1 MQFPDLASGDFW
13 ISLLTLT
20 FLEIVLGI
28 DNIIFI
34 TIVASRLHKKDQ
46 KRARSLGLVI
56 AMLFRVVL
64 LFGITA
70 FMAMQKS
77 LFSFDFRF
85 ASGAI
90 SIQSLILIAGGL
102 FLLYKAASEIF
113 EKLEGIEHPGT
124 NLPGKKVSLGNAIIQ
139 ISLINL
145 VFSFDSILTAIGLTK
160 DVTIMILAVVISVM
174 IMMAFAGPVGNF
186 VNQHPS
192 IQMLGLSFLILIGFM
207 LIAEGAHEAHLVVVG
222 SEIGS
227 IPRGYLYFA
236 IAFSLFVEFLN
247 IRTRKRKEP
256 VQLHSASHEAIQA
269 GLMNE
274 NTGKTNQPHEA
285 RQNS

>member
-46 KRARSLGLVI
+46 KRARSIGLVI
-56 AMLFRVVL
+56 AMLFRVIL

-70 FMAMQKS
+70 FMSMQKS
-77 LFSFDFRF
+77 LFSFDTPL
-85 ASGAI
+85 ASGAV
-90 SIQSLILIAGGL
+90 SIQSLILVAGGL

-124 NLPGKKVSLGNAIIQ
+124 RLPGKKVSLGNAIIQ

-145 VFSFDSILTAIGLTK
+145 VFSFDSILTAVGLTK
-160 DVTIMILAVVISVM
+160 DVTIMILAVVISIL

-186 VNQHPS
+186 VNNHPS

-222 SEIGS
+222 AEIGS

-247 IRTRKRKEP
+247 IRMRKRREP
-256 VQLHSASHEAIQA
+256 VQLHSASREAFKK
-269 GLMNE
+269 GLMDQTSDKPHAGHE
-274 NTGKTNQPHEA
+274 TGHNV
-285 RQNS
+285 

>member
-46 KRARSLGLVI
+46 KKARSMGLVI
-56 AMLFRVVL
+56 AMVFRVVL

-70 FMAMQKS
+70 FMSMQQS
-77 LFSFDFRF
+77 LFSFDTSL

-90 SIQSLILIAGGL
+90 SIQSLILVAGGL

-124 NLPGKKVSLGNAIIQ
+124 HIPGKKVSLGNAIIQ

-145 VFSFDSILTAIGLTK
+145 VFSFDSILTAVGLTK
-160 DVTIMILAVVISVM
+160 DVTIMILAVVISIL

-222 SEIGS
+222 AEIGS

-247 IRTRKRKEP
+247 IRMRKRRQP
-256 VQLHSASHEAIQA
+256 VQLHSASREALKKGLMDHTSDKPHAGHEA
-269 GLMNE
+269 G
-274 NTGKTNQPHEA
+274 
-285 RQNS
+285 QND

>member
-1 MQFPDLASGDFW
+1 MHFPDLSSGDFW

-20 FLEIVLGI
+20 FLEVILGI

-34 TIVASRLHKKDQ
+34 SIVSSRLAKENQRK
-46 KRARSLGLVI
+46 ARNLGLII
-56 AMLFRVVL
+56 AMGFRIIL

-70 FMAMQKS
+70 FMSMQKAILS
-77 LFSFDFRF
+77 LNFELLSAGF
-85 ASGAI
+85 
-90 SIQSLILIAGGL
+90 SIQSIILISGGL

-113 EKLEGIEHPGT
+113 EKLEGIESTSAHI
-124 NLPGKKVSLGNAIIQ
+124 PGKKQTMANAIIQ

-145 VFSFDSILTAIGLTK
+145 VFSFDSILTAVGLTK
-160 DVTIMILAVVISVM
+160 DVTIMILAVVISIL
-174 IMMAFAGPVGNF
+174 IMMSFAGPVGNF

-207 LIAEGAHEAHLVVVG
+207 LIAEGAHEANLQIFKSEVG
-222 SEIGS
+222 T

-247 IRTRKRKEP
+247 IRMRQRKKP
-256 VQLHSASHEAIQA
+256 IQLHGVSNEAIRA
-269 GLMNE
+269 GLMDKLQE
-274 NTGKTNQPHEA
+274 HPEHADAAKHHK
-285 RQNS
+285 

>member
-1 MQFPDLASGDFW
+1 MQFPDLSSGDFW

-20 FLEIVLGI
+20 FLEVILGI

-34 TIVASRLHKKDQ
+34 SIVSSRLAKENQRK
-46 KRARSLGLVI
+46 ARNLGLII
-56 AMLFRVVL
+56 AMGFRIIL
-64 LFGITA
+64 LFGITS
-70 FMAMQKS
+70 FMAMQKAVVS
-77 LFSFDFRF
+77 FHWELFSAAF
-85 ASGAI
+85 
-90 SIQSLILIAGGL
+90 SIQSIILIAGGI

-113 EKLEGIEHPGT
+113 EKLEGIETPSTH
-124 NLPGKKVSLGNAIIQ
+124 LPGKKQSMANAILQ

-160 DVTIMILAVVISVM
+160 DITIMILAVVISIL
-174 IMMAFAGPVGNF
+174 IMMSFAGPVGNF

-207 LIAEGAHEAHLVVVG
+207 LIAEGSHDADLQIFHTEV
-222 SEIGS
+222 GS

-247 IRTRKRKEP
+247 IRMRQRKKP
-256 VQLHSASHEAIQA
+256 IQLHGVSNEAIRA
-269 GLMNE
+269 GLME
-274 NTGKTNQPHEA
+274 KVKEKLEKETEEKSHK
-285 RQNS
+285 